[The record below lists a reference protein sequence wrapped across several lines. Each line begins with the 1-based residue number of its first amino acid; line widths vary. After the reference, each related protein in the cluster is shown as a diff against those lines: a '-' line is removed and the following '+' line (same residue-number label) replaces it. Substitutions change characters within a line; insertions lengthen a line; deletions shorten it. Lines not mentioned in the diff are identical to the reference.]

1 MNQINYEELEETEK
15 KKNEVELTLQLD
27 ALGIGIN

>member
-1 MNQINYEELEETEK
+1 MNQVNYEEIKEAEQ
-15 KKNEVELTLQLD
+15 KKNEVEVMLQLD